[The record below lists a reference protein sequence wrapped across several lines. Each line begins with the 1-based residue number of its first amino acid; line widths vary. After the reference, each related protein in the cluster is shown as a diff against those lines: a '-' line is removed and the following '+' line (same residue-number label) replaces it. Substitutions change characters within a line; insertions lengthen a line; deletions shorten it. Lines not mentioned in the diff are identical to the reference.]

1 MSGSNQP
8 TAVVVPPV
16 VSADKPRD
24 NKRWWALGAL
34 ALAMLTIG
42 LDSTVLNVA
51 VPTLAVSLHASN
63 DQLQWFSAIYT
74 LVLAAF
80 LLPAG
85 TLGDRFGRKKLLLIA
100 LAVFGVASALCA
112 FAGSPDMLI
121 AGRALLGLGAA
132 FMMPLSMG
140 VLPTLFPEAKERSR
154 AITIWVTSTALGLPL
169 GPILGGWLLDHFWWG
184 SVFLINVPLVAIG
197 LVAVALFVPETSSG
211 STRRLDVLGAV
222 LSSVGL
228 LALTYGFIE
237 AGSRGWGDPLVIG
250 SILAGVLLLAA
261 FLFWQKR
268 SANPLIDLGLFRDS
282 RFTFGTTL
290 AVLAS
295 FALFGLMFTLPQYFQ
310 AVLGSDALGTGVRL
324 LPMIGGLLVGTR
336 LTGMIVEHA
345 GRRTVLIIGCLLLSG
360 SIGAGALTSLGTGYG
375 LSAIW
380 IVGVGLGIGFV
391 LPTSMAIATD
401 ALDPAHAGSGSAL
414 LQALRQVGGT
424 IGIAVLGTVLS
435 AAYRGHLQL
444 DGASTGVAAA
454 ARSSASAGVAV
465 ASPSS
470 ELLESVR
477 SSFVYGMDVVLVVC
491 ALVCL
496 GAVVLAFCYRDR
508 HGVVDAE
515 VVGAPVVGAAG
526 APESATGAA
535 QSLHEHVS

>member
-1 MSGSNQP
+1 MSTSTRPVPEG
-8 TAVVVPPV
+8 AV
-16 VSADKPRD
+16 KRD

-42 LDSTVLNVA
+42 LDATILNVA

-63 DQLQWFSAIYT
+63 DELQWFSAIYT

-85 TLGDRFGRKKLLLIA
+85 TLGDRFGRKKLLLAA
-100 LAVFGVASALCA
+100 LALFGIASALCA
-112 FAGSPDMLI
+112 WAGSADMLI

-140 VLPTLFPEAKERSR
+140 VLPTLFPDAKERSR
-154 AITIWVTSTALGLPL
+154 AITIWVPSTALGLPL

-184 SVFLINVPLVAIG
+184 SVFLINVPLVAVG
-197 LVAVALFVPETSSG
+197 LVGVALFVPETSSG
-211 STRRLDVLGAV
+211 TTRRLDVLGAV

-237 AGSRGWGDPLVIG
+237 AGSKGWGDPLVYGTIITG
-250 SILAGVLLLAA
+250 AVLLAA
-261 FLFWQKR
+261 FLLWQR
-268 SANPLIDLGLFRDS
+268 RCTNPLIDLGLFRDA

-310 AVLGSDALGTGVRL
+310 AVLGSDALGTGLRL
-324 LPMIGGLLVGTR
+324 LPMIGGLIVGTR
-336 LTGMIVEHA
+336 LAGKVVERA
-345 GRRTVLIIGCLLLSG
+345 GRRAVLIIGCLLLSG
-360 SIGAGALTSLGTGYG
+360 SIGAGALTSLGTAYG
-375 LSAIW
+375 LRSIW

-391 LPTSMAIATD
+391 LPTSVAIATD

-424 IGIAVLGTVLS
+424 IGIALLGTVLS
-435 AAYRGHLQL
+435 AAYRGHLDL
-444 DGASTGVAAA
+444 AGVPSSAADAARSSVASGVAAA
-454 ARSSASAGVAV
+454 GSG
-465 ASPSS
+465 S
-470 ELLESVR
+470 EQLLETVR
-477 SSFVYGMDVVLVVC
+477 GSFVYGMDVVLLVC

-496 GAVVLAFCYRDR
+496 GAVVLALIYRDAA
-508 HGVVDAE
+508 VDAR
-515 VVGAPVVGAAG
+515 PDT
-526 APESATGAA
+526 APEGDASAA
-535 QSLHEHVS
+535 QSLHEHAS

>member
-1 MSGSNQP
+1 MSASTRWTP
-8 TAVVVPPV
+8 EPAI
-16 VSADKPRD
+16 KRD
-24 NKRWWALGAL
+24 TRRWWALGAL

-42 LDSTVLNVA
+42 LDSTILNVA

-63 DQLQWFSAIYT
+63 DELQWFSAIYT

-85 TLGDRFGRKKLLLIA
+85 TLGDRFGRKKLLLAA
-100 LAVFGVASALCA
+100 LALFGIASALCA
-112 FAGSPDMLI
+112 WAGSADMLI

-140 VLPTLFPEAKERSR
+140 VLPTLFPDAKERAR
-154 AITIWVTSTALGLPL
+154 AITIWVTATALGLPL

-184 SVFLINVPLVAIG
+184 SVFLINVPLVAAG

-211 STRRLDVLGAV
+211 NTRRLDVLGAV
-222 LSSVGL
+222 MSSLGL

-237 AGSRGWGDPLVIG
+237 AGSNGWGDPLVYGAIIVG
-250 SILAGVLLLAA
+250 AVLLAA
-261 FLFWQKR
+261 FLWWQRR
-268 SANPLIDLGLFRDS
+268 SANPLIDLGLFRDQ

-290 AVLAS
+290 AVLAT

-324 LPMIGGLLVGTR
+324 LPMIGGLLIGTR
-336 LTGMIVEHA
+336 LVGKVVERA
-345 GRRTVLIIGCLLLSG
+345 GRRAALIVGCVLLSG
-360 SIGAGALTSLGTGYG
+360 SIGAGALTSMGTAYG
-375 LSAIW
+375 LSSIW
-380 IVGVGLGIGFV
+380 IVGVGLGVGFV

-424 IGIAVLGTVLS
+424 IGIALLGTVLS

-444 DGASTGVAAA
+444 DGVSISAADA
-454 ARSSASAGVAV
+454 ARSSVSSGVVAASH
-465 ASPSS
+465 SDQ
-470 ELLESVR
+470 LLESVR
-477 SSFVYGMDVVLVVC
+477 SSFVYGMDMVLVVC
-491 ALVCL
+491 ALVAL
-496 GAVVLAFCYRDR
+496 GSVVLALIYRDR
-508 HGVVDAE
+508 PTP
-515 VVGAPVVGAAG
+515 GAVAAPLG
-526 APESATGAA
+526 QAGAA
-535 QSLHEHVS
+535 QSLHEHAS